1 MRTWRALFTPIFAC
15 VALVGLVWIEV
26 SAQTS
31 AQTSQVIQGAEIEDF
46 LTRAKI
52 VAMKDIGEGVT
63 LPKKATLELDGV
75 RHFAVFKTIDET
87 AKVKQLDRG
96 IELEFQ
102 DSWKT
107 EVAAYEMDKLL
118 GLGMIPATVERVYD
132 GKHGSMQFWVESK
145 MSEAERV
152 KRKLQPPL
160 AFEWDEQ
167 IARLRLFDNLIYNTD
182 RHMNNLLITEDW
194 KIRLID
200 HSRTFRPF
208 DQVKD
213 PKALTRFSRSLLEK
227 MEQLNEASLTQH
239 LGKYLTPY
247 QIQGLLKRRDAIM
260 AISKKMVAEKGA
272 GAVLYR

>member
-1 MRTWRALFTPIFAC
+1 MRTWRALFTPLFAC
-15 VALVGLVWIEV
+15 AALVGLVWIEV
-26 SAQTS
+26 SAQTP
-31 AQTSQVIQGAEIEDF
+31 AKTSQVIQGAELEDF
-46 LTRAKI
+46 LTRGKI
-52 VAMKDIGEGVT
+52 IAMKDIGEGVT

-75 RHFAVFKTIDET
+75 KHFGVFKTIDES

-107 EVAAYEMDKLL
+107 EVAAYELDKLV
-118 GLGMIPATVERVYD
+118 GLGMVPATVERVYD

-227 MEQLNEASLTQH
+227 MEQLNEPTLTEH